1 MLVSHSDVLEG
12 EGLVG
17 HEPSETLLISIISIV
32 IILSSALDGREA
44 SFNPTPTVVVL
55 IEIAETMHI
64 RHEIQIL
71 LMQKKGRY
79 KYRSGKTNL
88 KIIID

>member
-1 MLVSHSDVLEG
+1 MLVCQSDVLKG
-12 EGLVG
+12 QRLIR
-17 HEPSETLLISIISIV
+17 HKPSKTLAISIIIIV
-32 IILSSALDGREA
+32 VILSSALDGSE
-44 SFNPTPTVVVL
+44 SPFPPGPTVVVL

-71 LMQKKGRY
+71 LLQKKGRY

>member
-1 MLVSHSDVLEG
+1 MLVCQSDVFEG

-17 HEPSETLLISIISIV
+17 HKPSETLLISIIGIV
-32 IILSSALDGREA
+32 VILSSALDGRE
-44 SFNPTPTVVVL
+44 SFSPGPTVVVL

>member
-1 MLVSHSDVLEG
+1 MLVCQSDVFHCER
-12 EGLVG
+12 LVG
-17 HEPSETLLISIISIV
+17 HKPSQTLLISIISIV
-32 IILSSALDGREA
+32 VILSSALDGREA

-71 LMQKKGRY
+71 FMQKKGRY